1 MKALLISLFLILVLQ
16 GGAEGNLLQ
25 VKAAFHVH
33 TSFSSGALSLEEVVE
48 EARVEGI
55 DSVIFTE
62 NFLLRFEYGLFPF
75 RSLLKKVVEEP
86 SVLQQGIG
94 RWLQSIDAAQANFPD
109 VILIPG
115 VEVVPYY
122 YWAGSP
128 FRGDFTLW
136 DAQKNILAVG
146 LGKPED
152 YLKIPAIGNGRSQ
165 ASRRPHLLESALG
178 LALVGLGIVLVR
190 TGREQRMRLNYFA
203 LTVRKRYRLPGW
215 LALGCGALLLL
226 EAFSTSEPNPY
237 MGDLGIGPYQRV
249 IDSFEATGGMVFWSF
264 PEARDFHKVAFGPLS
279 TVTIRTDPHPEV
291 LLQSHGYTGFGA
303 VYQDNVT
310 FTEPGGEWD
319 QLLLEYMEGHRTRPA
334 WAIGELGYHGPSK
347 RLGDVLTVFLV
358 PQRSRGEILQALKLG
373 RFYSVQRLPDYRLV
387 LEDFSIG
394 QKGRQEWIPMGGELE
409 ADGEGPLWIRLR
421 ISASDGREV
430 PFALRLIQ
438 SGRLLH
444 TIQGRTPFAETLK
457 VTPPDR
463 GMGEFFR
470 VDVVKPHRLLSNP
483 IFIRRQV

>member
-1 MKALLISLFLILVLQ
+1 MKALLVSLFLILVLQ

-33 TSFSSGALSLEEVVE
+33 TNLSTGALSLEEVVE
-48 EARVEGI
+48 EARMEGI
-55 DSVIFTE
+55 DSVIFAE

-75 RSLLKKVVEEP
+75 RGLLKKVVEEP
-86 SVLQQGIG
+86 SVVRQGI
-94 RWLQSIDAAQANFPD
+94 RQWLRSIEAAQTKFPD

-115 VEVVPYY
+115 VEVMPYY
-122 YWAGSP
+122 YWDGSP
-128 FRGDFTLW
+128 FRGDLTLW
-136 DAQKNILAVG
+136 DAQKNLLAVG
-146 LGKPED
+146 IDKAED
-152 YLKIPAIGNGRSQ
+152 YLRIPAVGNGRSLSPQ
-165 ASRRPHLLESALG
+165 QPHVLTSALG
-178 LALVGLGIVLVR
+178 LALVGVGIFLVQ
-190 TGREQRMRLNYFA
+190 TGRDKRIRLKHGV
-203 LTVRKRYRLPGW
+203 LTGQKWYRVPGW
-215 LALGCGALLLL
+215 LALGIGTLFLF
-226 EAFSTSEPNPY
+226 EAFSASELNPY

-319 QLLLEYMEGHRTRPA
+319 QLLLEYMEGRRTRPA

-347 RLGDVLTVFLV
+347 RLGDILTVFLV

-430 PFALRLIQ
+430 PFALRLIH

-470 VDVVKPHRLLSNP
+470 VDVVKPHLLLSNP
-483 IFIRRQV
+483 IFVRRSG

>member
-1 MKALLISLFLILVLQ
+1 MKALLVSLFLILVLQ

-33 TSFSSGALSLEEVVE
+33 TNLSTGALSLEEVVE
-48 EARVEGI
+48 EARMEGI
-55 DSVIFTE
+55 DSVIFAE

-75 RSLLKKVVEEP
+75 RGLLKKVVEEP
-86 SVLQQGIG
+86 SVVRQGI
-94 RWLQSIDAAQANFPD
+94 RQWLRSIEAAQTKFPD

-115 VEVVPYY
+115 VEVMPYY
-122 YWAGSP
+122 YWDGSP
-128 FRGDFTLW
+128 FRGDLTLW
-136 DAQKNILAVG
+136 DAQKNLLAVG
-146 LGKPED
+146 IDKAED
-152 YLKIPAIGNGRSQ
+152 YLRIPAVGNGRSLSPQ
-165 ASRRPHLLESALG
+165 QPHVLTSALG
-178 LALVGLGIVLVR
+178 LALVGVGIFLVQ
-190 TGREQRMRLNYFA
+190 TGRDKRIRLKHGV
-203 LTVRKRYRLPGW
+203 LTGQKWYRVPGW
-215 LALGCGALLLL
+215 LALGIGTLFLF
-226 EAFSTSEPNPY
+226 EAFSASELNPY

-264 PEARDFHKVAFGPLS
+264 PEARDLRQEAFGPLS

-319 QLLLEYMEGHRTRPA
+319 QLLLEYMEGRRTRPA

-347 RLGDVLTVFLV
+347 RLGDILTVFLV

-409 ADGEGPLWIRLR
+409 ADGGGPLWIRLR

-430 PFALRLIQ
+430 PFALRLIH

-457 VTPPDR
+457 VSPPDR